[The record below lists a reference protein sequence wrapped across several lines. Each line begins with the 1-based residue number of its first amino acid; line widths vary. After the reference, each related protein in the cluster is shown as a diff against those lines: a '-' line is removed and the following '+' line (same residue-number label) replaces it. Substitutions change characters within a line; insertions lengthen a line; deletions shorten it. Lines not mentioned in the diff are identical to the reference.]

1 MLLLTRDDV
10 ERLVTMPDAIAI
22 MRSLFVELG
31 QGAVDLPERTV
42 LDVGS
47 AGGAALF
54 MPAHVPAMRGLGL
67 KVVGVFPE
75 NPTAHRLPLVIA
87 SILLLDPSTGQ
98 VAAMVDGTWLTAL
111 RTAAVSAVASER
123 LARADA
129 RDLLVFG
136 AGVQARSHV
145 SAMLEVRGI
154 ERVTV
159 VAPRRAA
166 VDAAVADLKQAHGHR
181 CAISGAT
188 DAGEALDHA
197 DIVVTVTTSRRPV
210 FDGSRLRPG
219 THVNAVGSFKP
230 DVQEVDEI
238 AVSRARV
245 FVDHRAS
252 ALAEAGDLLVP
263 IARGVIAEG
272 HVLADLGDL
281 ACARHPGRTASDEIT
296 LFKSVG
302 LAAED
307 VAVAGFVFERAL
319 AEGRGRSIAW

>member
-10 ERLVTMPDAIAI
+10 ERLVTMREAIAV
-22 MRSLFVELG
+22 MQSLFVELG
-31 QGAVDLPERTV
+31 QGAVDLPERSV
-42 LDVGS
+42 LEVGG

-54 MPAHVPAMRGLGL
+54 MPAHVPALGGLGL

-75 NPTAHRLPLVIA
+75 NPAAHGLPRVLA

-98 VAAMVDGTWLTAL
+98 VAAMMDGTWLTAL
-111 RTAAVSAVASER
+111 RTAAVSAVATER

-129 RDLLVFG
+129 RRLLVFG

-145 SAMLEVRGI
+145 SAMLEVREI

-159 VAPRRAA
+159 VAPRRAS
-166 VDAAVADLKQAHGHR
+166 VDDAVADLKQACGDR
-181 CAISGAT
+181 CAVFGTT
-188 DAGEALDHA
+188 DADEALDRA

-210 FDGSRLRPG
+210 FDGSRLPPG
-219 THVNAVGSFKP
+219 SHVNAIGSFKP

-238 AVSRARV
+238 AVSRAQV

-252 ALAEAGDLLVP
+252 AMAEAGDLLVP
-263 IARGVIAEG
+263 MARGVVPAE

-281 ACARHPGRTASDEIT
+281 ACGRHPGRTTPDQIT

-307 VAVAGFVFERAL
+307 VAVAKFVLERAL